1 MTRVTK
7 IAISLPENVFEAVE
21 KERIARGES
30 RSQLF
35 RNAVE
40 EYLRHRRQSDSI
52 ERYIA
57 GYKNIPETAIEVREI
72 HTTGVVALVG
82 EPW

>member
-1 MTRVTK
+1 MPKVAK
-7 IAISLPENVFEAVE
+7 IAISLPENILEAVE
-21 KERIARGES
+21 KECIARGES

-35 RNAVE
+35 RIAVE
-40 EYLRHRRQSDSI
+40 EYLRHRGESESI

-72 HTTGVVALVG
+72 HTIGVVALAG